1 MTRMPR
7 PDARHELAD
16 LAVVVP
22 IGPGDGAWRALLTD
36 LVPLPATA
44 RVVLVATRARDLPA
58 PNDPLPIGFTA
69 ELVSMVTARGR
80 SVQQNAGAAAADRRF
95 LWFLHADCRLDRS
108 TLDALAESLAAE
120 PAALGYFDLRF
131 RDDGPLAVQLNALGA
146 FVRSHWLGLP
156 FGDQGL
162 FLAHD
167 VFERIGGF
175 DPTLDVGEDHALV
188 WAAWRHGIPLR
199 AAGAPIYTS
208 ARKYAEDGWLQTTA
222 QHVWLTA
229 AQAWRELRRWSAGA

>member
-1 MTRMPR
+1 MPR
-7 PDARHELAD
+7 PDDAGHELGD

-22 IGPGDGAWRALLTD
+22 IGPGDVSWRALLTD
-36 LVPLPATA
+36 LAPLPATA
-44 RVVLVATRARDLPA
+44 RVVLVATSLRDLPA
-58 PNDPLPIGFTA
+58 PNDPLPIGFAA
-69 ELVSMVTARGR
+69 ELLPIVTARGR
-80 SVQQNAGAAAADRRF
+80 AVQQNAGAAAAERRF
-95 LWFLHADCRLDRS
+95 LWFLHADSRLDRT
-108 TLDALAESLAAE
+108 TLDALAASFAAA
-120 PAALGYFDLRF
+120 PDALGYFDLRF

-146 FVRSHWLGLP
+146 LVRSRWLGLP

-162 FLAHD
+162 FLARD

-199 AAGAPIYTS
+199 AAGAPLYTS
-208 ARKYAEDGWLQTTA
+208 ARKYAEHGWMQTTA
-222 QHVWLTA
+222 HNVWLTA

>member
-1 MTRMPR
+1 MPLADD
-7 PDARHELAD
+7 DAGRGLAD

-22 IGPGDGAWRALLTD
+22 IGPGDGSWRALLTD
-36 LVPLPATA
+36 LAPLPATA

-58 PNDPLPIGFTA
+58 PTDPLPIGFAA

-80 SVQQNAGAAAADRRF
+80 AVQQNAGAAAAERRF
-95 LWFLHADCRLDRS
+95 LWFLHADSRLDRT
-108 TLDALAESLAAE
+108 TLAALAASLAAA
-120 PAALGYFDLRF
+120 PDALGYFDLRF

-146 FVRSHWLGLP
+146 FVRSRWLGLP

-162 FLAHD
+162 FLAHEL
-167 VFERIGGF
+167 FERIGGF
-175 DPTLDVGEDHALV
+175 DPTLDAGEDHALV

-208 ARKYAEDGWLQTTA
+208 ARTYAEHGWLQTTA

-229 AQAWRELRRWSAGA
+229 AQAWRELRRWGASA